1 MRILHIDTGME
12 MRGGQKQLLLLARGL
27 ARRGHEQVIA
37 CRTGSRIETE
47 AARAGLETVGIGAGG
62 MSGVVKLGG
71 LLRQRGIQI
80 VHAHDGRGQTL
91 AWLASAGTSALRVAS
106 RRVSFRRRGG
116 LIHRMK
122 YSRTCNLVIAVS
134 EFVRDELLRSGV
146 PSAKIAVVSDGIEF
160 PETLPDAAARLTA
173 RHKFGMGAS
182 DFAIGH
188 AGAFTP
194 EKGQEIAIEAFTRVK
209 ARLPAARL
217 LLAGDGPLR
226 SALAMK
232 WSQSADTAIL
242 FPGYLDDLTPFM
254 SCLDVFLMPSL
265 EEGLG
270 SAALMAMAHGVPVIA
285 SRAGGLG
292 EIVKDGET
300 GWLFTPGSADDLAGK
315 ILAAAAADG
324 PARTLRGGR
333 GRERARAFTDDIM
346 VRKTEEL
353 YQRLVAA
360 QPVR

>member
-1 MRILHIDTGME
+1 MRILHVDTGRE
-12 MRGGQKQLLLLARGL
+12 MRGGQRQLLLLARGL

-37 CRTGSRIETE
+37 CRTDGRLEAE
-47 AARAGLETVGIGAGG
+47 AARAGLEAVGIGAGG
-62 MSGVVKLGG
+62 MSRVVKLRR
-71 LLRQRGIQI
+71 LLRRRGVQI

-116 LIHRMK
+116 LIHRIK

-134 EFVRDELLRSGV
+134 DFVRDDLVLSGV
-146 PSAKIAVVSDGIEF
+146 PSAQIAVVPDGVEF
-160 PETLPDAAARLTA
+160 PETLPDAAARLA
-173 RHKFGMGAS
+173 SSRNFGMVAS

-194 EKGQEIAIEAFTRVK
+194 EKGQEIAIEAFNRVK

-217 LLAGDGPLR
+217 LLAGEGPLR
-226 SALAMK
+226 AALAMK
-232 WSQSADTAIL
+232 WSQSADAAIL

-270 SAALMAMAHGVPVIA
+270 SAALIAMAHGVPVIA

-300 GWLFTPGSADDLAGK
+300 GWLFAPGSADDLAGK
-315 ILAAAAADG
+315 ILAAAADG